1 MAANV
6 GGHFPTTMDA
16 FVFFDMRGNFFGH
29 GVMVA
34 KNIAK
39 YFLHDVGFTLH
50 FRDLGA
56 VDATNKKFSF
66 RFKVVHVTLPTPE
79 RLLPVFYWK

>member
-1 MAANV
+1 M
-6 GGHFPTTMDA
+6 
-16 FVFFDMRGNFFGH
+16 
-29 GVMVA
+29 A

-66 RFKVVHVTLPTPE
+66 RLKVVHVTLPNPE
-79 RLLPVFYWK
+79 RLHPVFYWK